1 MNALTGTSA
10 AAAASAKP
18 TSLLGRNFNSFV
30 NILAAQIKN
39 QDPLAPMDTHEFTN
53 QLVQFTQV
61 QEMMELSGSFKAI
74 SAQMADGNLVSAG
87 QLVGRNITFKSD
99 VVHLAGGHAEI
110 PHTLGAGAAGAA
122 ITIKSE
128 GGSVVRTLRET
139 AGPGERTVAW
149 DGLDDRGNAVPDGIY
164 KVEIQARDLAGNAVQ
179 ATSKARSAVAA
190 AFRRD
195 AGIIELS
202 TSIGMVKLSD
212 VLSLDSNS

>member
-139 AGPGERTVAW
+139 AGPVSEPSRGTGSTIGETRCRTVSTKSRSRRGISPATRCRQRRRPDPPSLRPSGGMRGSSSFQQVSAW
-149 DGLDDRGNAVPDGIY
+149 
-164 KVEIQARDLAGNAVQ
+164 
-179 ATSKARSAVAA
+179 
-190 AFRRD
+190 
-195 AGIIELS
+195 
-202 TSIGMVKLSD
+202 
-212 VLSLDSNS
+212 SN